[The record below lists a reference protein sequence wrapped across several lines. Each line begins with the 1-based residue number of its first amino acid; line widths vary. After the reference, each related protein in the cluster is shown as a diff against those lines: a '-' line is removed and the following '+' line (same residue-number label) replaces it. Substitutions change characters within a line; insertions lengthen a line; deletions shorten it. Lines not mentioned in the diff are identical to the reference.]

1 LGLHVH
7 NVRASGTRISGTN
20 GVSNGLTPML
30 QVFNSTARYVDQGGG
45 KRNGSIAIYI
55 EPWHS
60 DIMDVLELKKNHGD
74 ESKRA
79 RDLFYGL
86 WIPDLF
92 MEYVKKDMD
101 WYLMC
106 PSVSNGLS
114 DVYGEEFQLKYEA
127 YISNGKYVKK

>member
-1 LGLHVH
+1 
-7 NVRASGTRISGTN
+7 
-20 GVSNGLTPML
+20 
-30 QVFNSTARYVDQGGG
+30 
-45 KRNGSIAIYI
+45 
-55 EPWHS
+55 
-60 DIMDVLELKKNHGD
+60 
-74 ESKRA
+74 
-79 RDLFYGL
+79 
-86 WIPDLF
+86 

>member
-1 LGLHVH
+1 MEYLILLKECAQISKWAGGIGLHVH

-60 DIMDVLELKKNHGD
+60 DIMDVLELKKIMGMSLNAPVIYFMVFG
-74 ESKRA
+74 
-79 RDLFYGL
+79 YQTYL
-86 WIPDLF
+86 WS
-92 MEYVKKDMD
+92 M
-101 WYLMC
+101 
-106 PSVSNGLS
+106 
-114 DVYGEEFQLKYEA
+114 
-127 YISNGKYVKK
+127 